1 MKYQNLETI
10 YFYERKEEKIRQEER
25 VRNDFYKEL
34 REYYAN
40 STRQE
45 NPRRPL

>member
-10 YFYERKEEKIRQEER
+10 YFYERKEKKTRQKEHDRE
-25 VRNDFYKEL
+25 NFYKEL